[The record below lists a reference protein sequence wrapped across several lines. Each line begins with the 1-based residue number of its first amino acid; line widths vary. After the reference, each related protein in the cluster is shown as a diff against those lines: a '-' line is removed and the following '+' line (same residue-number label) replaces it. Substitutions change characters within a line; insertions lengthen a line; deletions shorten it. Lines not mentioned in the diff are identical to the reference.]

1 MTNIQQNKL
10 LIGLECSSIFQK
22 FEALEN
28 GYDFIGIN
36 VLNKTQENDY
46 FEKYIGLSDK
56 DVNIHVEDILD
67 ISAFALSYIQ
77 LDLYDEQILKKST
90 QILYDEVQY
99 VSYIGISHF
108 VLPLFTQK
116 TLIPQYARM
125 INHLFSLSTY
135 IHFYIFF
142 SMDDLVDPL
151 ELWDIWN
158 TIRILCGYNNRL
170 LLAFKIGNKLPELTA
185 ITRWFAEPIG
195 LLIINSNIFVSN
207 SDGNLILPQA
217 HQTFYTK
224 LIKFK
229 PNVLLQ
235 ISDDISLSNNSSV
248 YYQYLRHLE
257 NINPTTTIEKFA
269 NGYQDYLQIPLQPL
283 ADNLESIT
291 YEVFEKDLVKYDQYE
306 LSIRRALMDRS
317 KLNEPIYIAIVGA
330 GRGPLI
336 SRSLKAAESADRK
349 IIIYAIEKNPNAFI
363 TLEHRNRYEWNN
375 NIHLIHIDMRLWKP
389 PVLIDII
396 ISELLGSFGDNELSP
411 ECLDGVQKFLN
422 PKGGIFIP
430 SSYTTYITPIM
441 APKIYGNILQMKSD
455 AAFEMFYSIWLHS
468 IDYLAKDSENKFQ
481 ELWKFSHPNPNYY
494 DDNSNFHNTRKSK
507 NTFNIFSRGMLHG
520 FAGYFEA
527 VLYDNIKLSTR
538 PDIIDEKLK
547 DMVSWFPAFFPLK
560 TPLYVPSGSHVDLY
574 FWRQTDS
581 KKVWYEWLAEVY
593 IISSDTQNNEPL
605 HDSNRIKIGM
615 TGIHNY
621 NASFFSISLF

>member
-1 MTNIQQNKL
+1 MANIQQNKL
-10 LIGLECSSIFQK
+10 LIGLECSTISEKYQVLK
-22 FEALEN
+22 N

-36 VLNKTQENDY
+36 VLNKTWKNHSLK
-46 FEKYIGLSDK
+46 KYIGLSDK
-56 DVNIHVEDILD
+56 DVNVHVHDISDILT
-67 ISAFALSYIQ
+67 FALSNIQ
-77 LDLYDEQILKKST
+77 LDLYDEQIEKSIK
-90 QILYDEVQY
+90 ILYDEVQY

-116 TLIPQYARM
+116 TSIPQYARI

-135 IHFYIFF
+135 IQFYIFF
-142 SMDDLVDPL
+142 SMNDLTDPL

-170 LLAFKIGNKLPELTA
+170 LLAFEIGNKLPELTTIA
-185 ITRWFAEPIG
+185 HWFAEPIG
-195 LLIINSNIFVSN
+195 LLIIHSSIFVSN
-207 SDGNLILPQA
+207 SDGDLVLPQD

-224 LIKFK
+224 IAKFK
-229 PNVLLQ
+229 PNVLLR
-235 ISDDISLSNNSSV
+235 ISDDISLSNDFSV

-257 NINPTTTIEKFA
+257 NISPITAIERFA

-291 YEVFEKDLVKYDQYE
+291 YEVFEKDHVKYDQYE
-306 LSIRRALMDRS
+306 LSIRLALMDRS

-349 IIIYAIEKNPNAFI
+349 IVIYAIEKNPNAFI
-363 TLEHRNRYEWNN
+363 TLEHRNKYEWKNS
-375 NIHLIHIDMRLWKP
+375 IQLVQIDMRLWKP

-396 ISELLGSFGDNELSP
+396 VSELLGSFGDNELSP

-430 SSYTTYITPIM
+430 SSYTTYITPVM
-441 APKIYGNILQMKSD
+441 APKIYGNILQMKND
-455 AAFEMFYSIWLHS
+455 ASFEMFYSIWLHS
-468 IDYLAKDSENKFQ
+468 IHYLAKNNENMFQ
-481 ELWKFSHPNPNYY
+481 KLWNFSHPNPNYY
-494 DDNSNFHNTRKSK
+494 DDNSNLHNTRKSK
-507 NTFNIFSRGMLHG
+507 NTFNISSRGMLHG

-527 VLYDNIKLSTR
+527 VLYDNIKLSTL
-538 PDIIDEKLK
+538 PNIIDEKLK

-560 TPLYVPSGSHVDLY
+560 TPLYIPSGSHIDLY

-581 KKVWYEWLAEVY
+581 KKVWYEWLTEVY
-593 IISSDTQNNEPL
+593 MTSSNTQNDQHLYQTNP
-605 HDSNRIKIGM
+605 IKIGM

-621 NASFFSISLF
+621 NASFFSIGLS